1 MVPFEVG
8 RAPSASALEV
18 LSQYIHRNAVDEFT
32 IAIRLGIAGL
42 AGLAVGVE
50 REWSGHA
57 SGPGARFAGVRTFL
71 LLGATGGI
79 GGWLSDSG
87 ATPVAVGLLG
97 AAGLMIVAAY
107 LAATRR
113 TPEDL
118 DGTTE
123 VAALAVLAIGV
134 LAGRGYLAL
143 AGGTAAVVLFFLS
156 EKATIRR
163 FLTTIEEREIRAAFH
178 VAVLALVV
186 LPAIP
191 EGPYGPFDAI
201 RPRLLWGVVLI
212 FSGLN
217 FAGYVVRR
225 VWGDARGF
233 LIAGMLGGLVS
244 STAVT
249 MAYARRSR
257 SEPRYAT
264 ALAAGTVGASGVLLI
279 RILAVTF
286 ALNQAFTPRVAV
298 WLGAMIATATALTLF
313 AATRPQESGL
323 DQPAESGNPLQLGV
337 AIQMALAFQA
347 VLLLIEYARAWFGE
361 PGVLA
366 GAGLAGLTDMDA
378 LTLSMSRLARQDTM
392 METAAA
398 ALVVGVVANTLLKTT
413 LAVVL
418 GDPSYRRKVAP
429 ALLLMVGAAVASW
442 LWLRNRLPAGL

>member
-1 MVPFEVG
+1 M
-8 RAPSASALEV
+8 
-18 LSQYIHRNAVDEFT
+18 DELT
-32 IAIRLGIAGL
+32 VAIRLGIAGL

-57 SGPGARFAGVRTFL
+57 SGPTARFAGARTFL

-87 ATPVAVGLLG
+87 ATAVAVAVLIGAGLL
-97 AAGLMIVAAY
+97 IVAAY

-113 TPEDL
+113 TPTDL

-123 VAALAVLAIGV
+123 VAALAVVAIGV

-143 AGGTAAVVLFFLS
+143 AGGAAAVVLFFLS

-163 FLTTIEEREIRAAFH
+163 FLTSVEDREIRAAFH
-178 VAVLALVV
+178 FAVLALVV
-186 LPAIP
+186 LPALP

-217 FAGYVVRR
+217 FIGYVVRR
-225 VWGDARGF
+225 AWGDARGF

-249 MAYARRSR
+249 LAYARRSR
-257 SEPRYAT
+257 AEPHHAT
-264 ALAAGTVGASGVLLI
+264 ALAAGTVGASAVLLL
-279 RILAVTF
+279 RILAVTVALTPAF
-286 ALNQAFTPRVAV
+286 APRAAL
-298 WLGAMIATATALTLF
+298 WLGAMFATAAVLTVF
-313 AATRPQESGL
+313 AATRPQESGR

-361 PGVLA
+361 SGVLV

-378 LTLSMSRLARQDTM
+378 LTLSMSRLARQTAM

-398 ALVVGVVANTLLKTT
+398 ALVVGVVANTFLKTT
-413 LAVVL
+413 LAIVL
-418 GDPSYRRKVAP
+418 GESSYRRKVVP
-429 ALLLMVGAAVASW
+429 ALLLMAGAAVVSW
-442 LWLRNRLPAGL
+442 IWLRGRLPAVL